1 MSYGFFQVR
10 AVSHPSFAAALFCI
24 LLAPCAAA
32 PGDEPNA
39 KVLGPQYRRDIR
51 PLMERYCHD
60 CHGASDV
67 VEGDINLAAMK
78 GWDDVARHPKTWQK
92 VAEMLGNGL
101 MPPQDAEQPT
111 KEERAQ
117 LQKWVADDLALEAK
131 AHAGDPGRVVLRR
144 LNNAEYTW
152 VFLSGLVW
160 NSGVTG
166 HR

>member
-1 MSYGFFQVR
+1 MDCFVGEVSNRLRFGQLTPAFTNPRHVAEMSYESFLTR
-10 AVSHPSFAAALFCI
+10 AVSSLLSPASLLCI
-24 LLAPCAAA
+24 LFASCTCALGEDQVAKKLGAA
-32 PGDEPNA
+32 YE
-39 KVLGPQYRRDIR
+39 REIR

-78 GWDDVARHPKTWQK
+78 SWDDVANHSKTWQK

-117 LQKWVADDLALEAK
+117 LQKWVAEDLTL
-131 AHAGDPGRVVLRR
+131 
-144 LNNAEYTW
+144 
-152 VFLSGLVW
+152 
-160 NSGVTG
+160 
-166 HR
+166 